1 MERIALVIVAV
12 WVLLCGAGYVLR
24 VACGVGRHTACVGV
38 GALYV
43 ACGLFSLLFFGL
55 NATGGLGAA
64 GMAVPCLATI
74 AGIVLSR

>member
-1 MERIALVIVAV
+1 MDRIALVLIAV

-24 VACGVGRHTACVGV
+24 VVCGAGRHTASAGV

-43 ACGLFSLLFFGL
+43 ACGLASLLFFGL
-55 NATGGLGAA
+55 NGTGVLGAA

-74 AGIVLSR
+74 AVIALSR